1 MNKRGI
7 SLTIKIL
14 IAIAIIVVVIVGIIF
29 FFLPDTWKQLT
40 SIETSSSTTWD
51 WKNVNSIQKFTDF
64 SKTKILQILGFER
77 GFLDSFKDLFIGFIA
92 GFYICLIYFI
102 ATKVEKIMNPGIN
115 ETDLKIIANN
125 SWLKFAGNQFWK
137 AIPIGMFYFI
147 LNQIP
152 FIKVAIQI
160 ITFEPLMIFKDTVAY
175 FIVKPLIVAF
185 VLGMGPAAIEAYSTY
200 KLRKK
205 YRGEL
210 LKIKANKAAIEA
222 LRSS

>member
-1 MNKRGI
+1 MMNKRGI

-92 GFYICLIYFI
+92 GFYICLLYFI
-102 ATKVEKIMNPGIN
+102 ATYSSICSRNGPCCN
-115 ETDLKIIANN
+115 R
-125 SWLKFAGNQFWK
+125 S
-137 AIPIGMFYFI
+137 I
-147 LNQIP
+147 LHI
-152 FIKVAIQI
+152 
-160 ITFEPLMIFKDTVAY
+160 
-175 FIVKPLIVAF
+175 
-185 VLGMGPAAIEAYSTY
+185 
-200 KLRKK
+200 
-205 YRGEL
+205 
-210 LKIKANKAAIEA
+210 
-222 LRSS
+222 